1 MRACTDA
8 DRRAVEAAGR
18 GLPGCPVGGAGR
30 RCTAVRRVSA
40 AAPLLPVGGGSGLL
54 PDVPSLPWAGVV
66 GLGCAVAAALGVVAG
81 GVGFGVVAVAGVLV
95 VGELVP
101 GDSTTVAS
109 RWDVAIVGVSRLEG
123 VASASMS
130 ASGPGKLM

>member
-66 GLGCAVAAALGVVAG
+66 GLGCAVAAALGVVA
-81 GVGFGVVAVAGVLV
+81 VAGVLV